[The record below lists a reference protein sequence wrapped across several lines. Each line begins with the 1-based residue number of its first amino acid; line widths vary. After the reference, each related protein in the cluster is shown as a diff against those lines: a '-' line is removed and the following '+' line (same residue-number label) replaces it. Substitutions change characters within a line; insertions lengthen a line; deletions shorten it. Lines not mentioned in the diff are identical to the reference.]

1 MNGEL
6 ENNIYFW
13 QKLDTLL
20 LSSSCTIDRP
30 KGSRHFKYKNLVYPV
45 DYGFL
50 VDTTGSDQAPV
61 DVFKGSQSGLKV
73 QAIAVSADI
82 LKKDVEVKLI
92 TGCTTE
98 EIQTILEFLNQTEFQ
113 KAILVWRGKDAP
125 RWANFD

>member
-1 MNGEL
+1 MNEL
-6 ENNIYFW
+6 ENNIFFW

-50 VDTTGSDQAPV
+50 ADTTGSDQAPV
-61 DVFKGSQSGLKV
+61 DVFKGPGSCSKV

-82 LKKDVEVKLI
+82 LKRDVEVKLI
-92 TGCTTE
+92 TGCTDAE
-98 EIQTILEFLNQTEFQ
+98 VQTILEFLNQTEFQ
-113 KAILVWRGKDAP
+113 KAILVRRGTKAP
-125 RWANFD
+125 RWADLD